1 MSAPASRLVHG
12 CLTAVLASLAFF
24 AQQAWADVPGKAPLA
39 RTEETWMAVSDRTLD
54 SQRGGFDLG
63 AGLLVSFGITRAVYI
78 NGELAAQTTLNFGQ
92 LDKITAAQAT
102 ELSRQLNTLNLVQNG
117 PGNTVEGP
125 IGGIGGI
132 GGVVIQNTL
141 SNQRIANHTVI
152 NAQTNGMS
160 LLKDLN
166 TAATLNEGIARAV
179 GGR

>member
-1 MSAPASRLVHG
+1 MSAPASRLVNG
-12 CLTAVLASLAFF
+12 CLTAVLAGLAFF
-24 AQQAWADVPGKAPLA
+24 AQQARADAAGKAALA

-78 NGELAAQTTLNFGQ
+78 NGELASQTTLNFGQ

-125 IGGIGGI
+125 LGGI

>member
-1 MSAPASRLVHG
+1 MRRAAPILLIA
-12 CLTAVLASLAFF
+12 CLLAGA
-24 AQQAWADVPGKAPLA
+24 AAHADPLK
-39 RTEETWMAVSDRTLD
+39 RHEETWMAVSDETLE

-92 LDKITAAQAT
+92 LDKITAGQAA
-102 ELSRQLNTLNLVQNG
+102 ELGRQLNALNLVQNG

-125 IGGIGGI
+125 LGAMGGT
-132 GGVVIQNTL
+132 VIQNTL
-141 SNQRIANHTVI
+141 NDQRIANHTVI
-152 NAQTNGMS
+152 NVGTNGMS
-160 LLKDLN
+160 LLKELN

>member
-1 MSAPASRLVHG
+1 MPVPASRPIHA
-12 CLTAVLASLAFF
+12 CLTAVLAGLAFST
-24 AQQAWADVPGKAPLA
+24 QQAWADAPGKAPFA
-39 RTEETWMAVSDRTLD
+39 RTEETWMAVSNHTLD

-78 NGELAAQTTLNFGQ
+78 NGELASQTTLNFGQ

-125 IGGIGGI
+125 LGGA

-141 SNQRIANHTVI
+141 NNQRIANHTVI

-166 TAATLNEGIARAV
+166 TAATLSEGIARAV

>member
-1 MSAPASRLVHG
+1 MHAPDRRLAHG
-12 CLTAVLASLAFF
+12 FLAVPAVLAALAF
-24 AQQAWADVPGKAPLA
+24 AQQAQADEPGRPLA
-39 RTEETWMAVSDRTLD
+39 RTEETWMAVSDHTLD

-92 LDKITAAQAT
+92 LDKITASQAT

-117 PGNTVEGP
+117 PGNTVEGAL
-125 IGGIGGI
+125 GGV

-141 SNQRIANHTVI
+141 NNQRIANHTVI